1 VVDKDFIRLYKIP
14 LVAGEDFSKDVANNA
29 KEYIINETLAKEL
42 LKEEKKGATME
53 SLIGKMFGYGGMD
66 SSGRIVGVAR
76 DFNFN
81 TLHHKIETLMM
92 FNQKDWGY
100 SEMAIRVSADK
111 IKESMALVEA
121 TWNKHV
127 TGHPFDPYFLD
138 QHFAKIYQSDKQVST
153 VVLILAL
160 LAIIISCLG
169 LFGLASHAAERR
181 LKEIGIRKVLGA
193 TVQNIVAMMS
203 KDFVK
208 LVIIANLI
216 AWPIAWFAVYN
227 WLNDFAY
234 RINISWWVFG
244 IAGIVAVMI
253 ALVTVSYQA
262 IRAGLSNPVKSL
274 KID

>member
-1 VVDKDFIRLYKIP
+1 
-14 LVAGEDFSKDVANNA
+14 
-29 KEYIINETLAKEL
+29 
-42 LKEEKKGATME
+42 
-53 SLIGKMFGYGGMD
+53 
-66 SSGRIVGVAR
+66 
-76 DFNFN
+76 
-81 TLHHKIETLMM
+81 
-92 FNQKDWGY
+92 
-100 SEMAIRVSADK
+100 
-111 IKESMALVEA
+111 
-121 TWNKHV
+121 
-127 TGHPFDPYFLD
+127 
-138 QHFAKIYQSDKQVST
+138 
-153 VVLILAL
+153 
-160 LAIIISCLG
+160 
-169 LFGLASHAAERR
+169 
-181 LKEIGIRKVLGA
+181 
-193 TVQNIVAMMS
+193 MMS